1 MKRIFYKYDK
11 PVSSITFFYKEGN
24 NVEVVE
30 RYMSTSENYNVD
42 DEDAD
47 DDLDYIEGSFTYNE
61 SEISALAVIE
71 EFINDNQGQL

>member
-11 PVSSITFFYKEGN
+11 PVSNITFFYKEGN

-30 RYMSTSENYNVD
+30 KYMATSENYDVN
-42 DEDAD
+42 DEDG

-61 SEISALAVIE
+61 SEISALDVIQ
-71 EFINDNQGQL
+71 EFIRDNQGQL